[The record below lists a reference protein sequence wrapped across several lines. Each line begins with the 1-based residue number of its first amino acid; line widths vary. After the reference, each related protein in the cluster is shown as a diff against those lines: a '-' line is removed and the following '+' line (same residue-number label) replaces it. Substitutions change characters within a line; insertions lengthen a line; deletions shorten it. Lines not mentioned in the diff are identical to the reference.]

1 MSQDP
6 HQSPQRPDDQGS
18 NPPPGQYPQGGSY
31 PQGGPDPQ
39 GPPSYPTGSQYGSSP
54 YPPPPPGYGGA
65 PQQQKK
71 NGMGIAALVL
81 GILSLALVIFGGF
94 PGVILGVL
102 AIIFGAVGMS
112 RAKKGR
118 ATNRGMAIAGLVLG
132 VLGAIIGAVILFY
145 AIRIAADC
153 SDAVGPNASQAELDA
168 CIEDRVGG

>member
-39 GPPSYPTGSQYGSSP
+39 SPPSYPTGSPYGSSP

-81 GILSLALVIFGGF
+81 GILSLALAIFGGF